1 MNMKICCV
9 TGHRDI
15 PKEQKSYVRESLR
28 REILAAIADGFTGFM
43 SGFAEGVDQ
52 DFAEI
57 VIELKQ
63 TYPDLQLMAAIP
75 TRQRLN
81 SLEKKP
87 ETKAMLD
94 CCSDITVI
102 REDYHPSVYSHRN
115 RYMVEKSG
123 RVIAVYDGREKGGTV
138 GTIRFTHTLKKEL
151 REIPVGA
158 EIIDPQKLLTE

>member
-1 MNMKICCV
+1 MEIKICCV

-15 PKEQKSYVRESLR
+15 PKEQKDYVKESLR
-28 REILAAIADGFTGFM
+28 REILVAIADGFIGFM

-57 VIELKQ
+57 VIELQKDN
-63 TYPDLQLMAAIP
+63 PDLHLMAAIP
-75 TRQRLN
+75 TRQRLE
-81 SLEKKP
+81 SLQKKP
-87 ETKAMLD
+87 QTKAMLD
-94 CCSDITVI
+94 CCTDITVI